1 MPEIHQRLGHRLAA
15 GRKDI
20 AGEDHFGSG
29 DARLQKRNTF
39 RGVRRVIGPLSLGR
53 GEVIIIVA
61 TGRGEGPDLHLHPYP
76 EVFVVEAGV
85 ARFTVGGEEIVV
97 EAGNVVVVPAETPHG
112 FKGESEEKLRVVSF
126 HPSPEVVQTD
136 L

>member
-1 MPEIHQRLGHRLAA
+1 MAKVIPIESIRRSPRAA
-15 GRKDI
+15 LFEGR
-20 AGEDHFGSG
+20 EDV
-29 DARLQKRNTF
+29 DASIF
-39 RGVRRVIGPLSLGR
+39 
-53 GEVIIIVA
+53 IVA
-61 TGRGEGPDLHLHPYP
+61 TDRGEGPDLHVHPYP
-76 EVFVVEAGV
+76 EVFVVETGV
-85 ARFTVGGEEIVV
+85 ARFTVGDEQIVV